1 MTLLIQ
7 YTVFIRQKTPRDN
20 ILTQEQSSPVTTRHY
35 VLALL
40 YNMYKTK
47 DVMGQHSRAGAAYS
61 PVTTRDEYLVPMQ
74 EGGGYLTPL

>member
-1 MTLLIQ
+1 M
-7 YTVFIRQKTPRDN
+7 
-20 ILTQEQSSPVTTRHY
+20 TTRHY

-40 YNMYKTK
+40 YMYKTK